1 MSSDSLMQSIHR
13 DAMATLRAL
22 TATIRGLM
30 MRGDS
35 LESLS
40 HKSEELL
47 ISAIVFEERAERAHQ
62 QVLAE
67 NRARLS
73 MSRVMLMRCCLCL
86 LVGATLTFLVYA
98 GRRDPVV
105 GR

>member
-1 MSSDSLMQSIHR
+1 MSSDSLLQSIHR

-47 ISAIVFEERAERAHQ
+47 ISSIVFEERAERAHQ
-62 QVLAE
+62 QILAE
-67 NRARLS
+67 NRTRVS
-73 MSRVMLMRCCLCL
+73 FSRMLLMRCCVCL
-86 LVGATLTFLVYA
+86 LASATLTFLFYA
-98 GRRDPVV
+98 GKRDAVA